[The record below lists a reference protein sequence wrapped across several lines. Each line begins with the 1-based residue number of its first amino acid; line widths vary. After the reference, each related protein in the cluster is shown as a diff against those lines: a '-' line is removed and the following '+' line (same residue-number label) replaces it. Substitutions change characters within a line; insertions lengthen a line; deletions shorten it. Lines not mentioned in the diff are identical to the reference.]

1 MVRFTERYDELVHRT
16 STLKTKKK
24 KKKKKIYDIKI

>member
-24 KKKKKIYDIKI
+24 KKKKIDDIKI